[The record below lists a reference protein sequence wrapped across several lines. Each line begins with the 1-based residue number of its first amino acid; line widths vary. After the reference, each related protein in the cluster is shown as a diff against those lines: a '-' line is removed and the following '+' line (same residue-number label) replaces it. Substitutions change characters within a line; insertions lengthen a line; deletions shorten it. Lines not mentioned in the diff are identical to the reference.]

1 MPSLSRRQLM
11 TLLTAAS
18 GVPAFAAAAS
28 AATHPDAAQTGSK
41 VTSLFTRVLAGHP
54 ESEVNMVLVEY
65 AGGASSPAHRHAG
78 PVFVYVLEGTV
89 EMQIT
94 DGPLTKL
101 TKGETYYE
109 PPGGVHLVSRNASA
123 TEPAKLLA
131 FVVGPKGTPPTGPV
145 DKH

>member
-1 MPSLSRRQLM
+1 MPLSRRQLM

-18 GVPAFAAAAS
+18 GVPAFAATAS
-28 AATHPDAAQTGSK
+28 AATHQDAAQTGSK
-41 VTSLFTRVLAGHP
+41 VTSLLTRALAGHP
-54 ESEVNMVLVEY
+54 ESDVNMVLVEY
-65 AGGASSPAHRHAG
+65 AGGASSPAHRHSG
-78 PVFVYVLEGTV
+78 PVFVYVLEGAV

-109 PPGGVHLVSRNASA
+109 PPGGVHLVSRNAST

-131 FVVGPKGTPPTGPV
+131 FVIGPKGEAPTGPV

>member
-1 MPSLSRRQLM
+1 M
-11 TLLTAAS
+11 TLLATVSGLPALAS
-18 GVPAFAAAAS
+18 TAS
-28 AATHPDAAQTGSK
+28 AATHADAAQSGAK
-41 VTSLFTRVLAGHP
+41 VTSLFTRALAGHP
-54 ESEVNMVLVEY
+54 ESDVNMVLVEY
-65 AGGASSPAHRHAG
+65 AGGASSPAHRHSG

-131 FVVGPKGTPPTGPV
+131 FVIGPKGTPPTGPV